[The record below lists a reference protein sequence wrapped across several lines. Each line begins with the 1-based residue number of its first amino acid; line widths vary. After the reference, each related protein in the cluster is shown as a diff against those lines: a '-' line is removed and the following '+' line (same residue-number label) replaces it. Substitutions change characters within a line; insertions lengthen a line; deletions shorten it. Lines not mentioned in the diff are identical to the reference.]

1 MARRRKRQMRYV
13 NIEEV
18 APGMILAKEVF
29 DDDGRV
35 LLAADTKLTK
45 EYIIRLSIRGY
56 QGVYI
61 EDELSRGIQI
71 EEVISVEL
79 RNQGAQAVKEGNIDS
94 LKSIAKDIVSQLL
107 EKDKSIS
114 LDIKDLRTY
123 DNYTYKHSVNVAVIS
138 TIIGIY
144 LSYDEESLYE
154 LCLAALMH
162 DIGKTK
168 IDPGIINKP
177 GRLSMMEY
185 RIVQEHARY
194 SYDILDEN
202 YLISARTKQAV
213 LHHHENED
221 GTGYPDRLVGDEI
234 PPYSKIIHVADVYDA
249 LTSKRPYKKPYA
261 LSEAIEYLMG
271 GSNVLFD
278 RRTVEAFL
286 EAVPVYAKGIEVVMT
301 NGERAIVVSN
311 TSNPLRPVV
320 RLVKSGKDI
329 DLSKDKD
336 YISVTIA
343 PHTVVENDFTSV
355 YEKFEFD

>member
-1 MARRRKRQMRYV
+1 MRYL
-13 NIEEV
+13 NIEKV
-18 APGMILAKEVF
+18 NPGMILAKEVY

-35 LLAADTKLTK
+35 LLSLNTKLTK
-45 EYIIRLSIRGY
+45 EYITRLSIRGY

-61 EDELSRGIQI
+61 EDELSKGIQI
-71 EEVISVEL
+71 EEVITIEL
-79 RNQGAQAVKEGNIDS
+79 RNKAAEAVKNGDIDS
-94 LKSIAKDIVSQLL
+94 LKNIAKDIVGQLL
-107 EKDKSIS
+107 DKDKSIS
-114 LDIKDLRTY
+114 LDIQDLRTY

-144 LSYDEESLYE
+144 LSYDDESLWE

-168 IDPGIINKP
+168 IDPAIINKP
-177 GRLSMMEY
+177 ARLTMSEY
-185 RIVQEHARY
+185 RLVQEHARY

-202 YLISARTKQAV
+202 GLIPARAKQGV

-234 PPYSKIIHVADVYDA
+234 PPYAKIIHVADVYDA

-278 RRTVEAFL
+278 RKAVEAFL
-286 EAVPVYAKGIEVVMT
+286 EAVPVYAKGIEVTMT
-301 NGERAIVVSN
+301 NGEKAIVVSN
-311 TSNPLRPVV
+311 TSNPLRPIV
-320 RLVKSGKDI
+320 RLINSGVDI
-329 DLSKDKD
+329 DLNNNKD

-355 YEKFEFD
+355 YEKFDSE

>member
-1 MARRRKRQMRYV
+1 MRYI
-13 NIEEV
+13 NIEKVES
-18 APGMILAKEVF
+18 GMVLAKEVF

-35 LLAADTKLTK
+35 LLAANTILTK

-71 EEVISVEL
+71 DEVISIEL
-79 RNQGAQAVKEGNIDS
+79 RNEGAKAVKEGNIDS

-221 GTGYPDRLVGDEI
+221 GTGYPDRLVGD
-234 PPYSKIIHVADVYDA
+234 
-249 LTSKRPYKKPYA
+249 
-261 LSEAIEYLMG
+261 
-271 GSNVLFD
+271 
-278 RRTVEAFL
+278 
-286 EAVPVYAKGIEVVMT
+286 
-301 NGERAIVVSN
+301 
-311 TSNPLRPVV
+311 
-320 RLVKSGKDI
+320 
-329 DLSKDKD
+329 
-336 YISVTIA
+336 
-343 PHTVVENDFTSV
+343 
-355 YEKFEFD
+355 

>member
-1 MARRRKRQMRYV
+1 MV
-13 NIEEV
+13 
-18 APGMILAKEVF
+18 LAKEVF

-35 LLAADTKLTK
+35 LLAANTILTK

-71 EEVISVEL
+71 DEVISIEL
-79 RNQGAQAVKEGNIDS
+79 RNEGAKAVKEGNIDS

-234 PPYSKIIHVADVYDA
+234 PPYAKIIHVADVYDA

-278 RRTVEAFL
+278 RKAVEAFL
-286 EAVPVYAKGIEVVMT
+286 EAVPVYAKGIDVLMT

-311 TSNPLRPVV
+311 TSNPLRPIV
-320 RLVKSGKDI
+320 RLVDSGKDI
-329 DLSKDKD
+329 DLSNDKD

-355 YEKFEFD
+355 YERFEFD

>member
-1 MARRRKRQMRYV
+1 MRYI
-13 NIEEV
+13 NIEKVES
-18 APGMILAKEVF
+18 GMVLAKEVF

-35 LLAADTKLTK
+35 LLAANTILTK

-71 EEVISVEL
+71 DEVISIEL
-79 RNQGAQAVKEGNIDS
+79 RNEGAKAVKEGNIDS

-221 GTGYPDRLVGDEI
+221 GTGYLDRLVGDEI
-234 PPYSKIIHVADVYDA
+234 PPYAKIIHVADVYDA

-278 RRTVEAFL
+278 RKAVEAFL
-286 EAVPVYAKGIEVVMT
+286 EAVPVYAKGIDVLMT

-311 TSNPLRPVV
+311 TSNPLRPIV
-320 RLVKSGKDI
+320 RLVDSGKDI
-329 DLSKDKD
+329 DLSNDKD

-355 YEKFEFD
+355 YERFEFD

>member
-1 MARRRKRQMRYV
+1 MRYI
-13 NIEEV
+13 NIEKVE
-18 APGMILAKEVF
+18 AGMVLAKEVF

-35 LLAADTKLTK
+35 LLAANTILTK

-71 EEVISVEL
+71 DEVISIEL
-79 RNQGAQAVKEGNIDS
+79 RNEGAKAVKEGNIDS
-94 LKSIAKDIVSQLL
+94 LKSIAKNIVSQLL

-234 PPYSKIIHVADVYDA
+234 PPYAKIIHVADVYDA

-278 RRTVEAFL
+278 RKAVEAFL
-286 EAVPVYAKGIEVVMT
+286 EAVPVYAKGIDVLMT

-311 TSNPLRPVV
+311 TSNPLRPIV
-320 RLVKSGKDI
+320 RLVDSGKDI
-329 DLSKDKD
+329 DLSNDKD

-355 YEKFEFD
+355 YERFEFD

>member
-1 MARRRKRQMRYV
+1 MRYI
-13 NIEEV
+13 NIEKVES
-18 APGMILAKEVF
+18 GMVLAKEVF

-35 LLAADTKLTK
+35 LLAANTILTK

-71 EEVISVEL
+71 DEVISIEL
-79 RNQGAQAVKEGNIDS
+79 RNEGAKAVKEGNIDS

-234 PPYSKIIHVADVYDA
+234 PPYAKIIHVADVYDA

-278 RRTVEAFL
+278 RNAVEAFL
-286 EAVPVYAKGIEVVMT
+286 EAVPVYAKGIDVLMT

-311 TSNPLRPVV
+311 TSNPLRPIV
-320 RLVKSGKDI
+320 RLVDSGKDI
-329 DLSKDKD
+329 DLSNDKD

-355 YEKFEFD
+355 YERFEFD

>member
-1 MARRRKRQMRYV
+1 MRYL
-13 NIEEV
+13 NIEKV
-18 APGMILAKEVF
+18 NPGMILAKEVY

-35 LLAADTKLTK
+35 LLSLNTKLTK
-45 EYIIRLSIRGY
+45 EYITRLSIRGY

-61 EDELSRGIQI
+61 EDELSKGIQI
-71 EEVISVEL
+71 EEVITIEL
-79 RNQGAQAVKEGNIDS
+79 RNKAAEAVKNGDIDS
-94 LKSIAKDIVSQLL
+94 LKNIAKDIVGQLL
-107 EKDKSIS
+107 DKDKSIS
-114 LDIKDLRTY
+114 LDIQDLRTY

-144 LSYDEESLYE
+144 LSYDDESLWE

-168 IDPGIINKP
+168 IDPAIINKP
-177 GRLSMMEY
+177 ARLTMSEY
-185 RIVQEHARY
+185 RLVQEHARY

-202 YLISARTKQAV
+202 GLIPARAKQGV

-234 PPYSKIIHVADVYDA
+234 PPYAKIIHVADVYDA

-278 RRTVEAFL
+278 RNAVEAFL
-286 EAVPVYAKGIEVVMT
+286 EAVPVYAKGIEVTMT
-301 NGERAIVVSN
+301 NGEKAIVVSN
-311 TSNPLRPVV
+311 TSNPLRPIV
-320 RLVKSGKDI
+320 RLINSGVDI
-329 DLSKDKD
+329 DLNNNKD

-355 YEKFEFD
+355 YEKFDSE

>member
-1 MARRRKRQMRYV
+1 MRYI
-13 NIEEV
+13 NIEKVES
-18 APGMILAKEVF
+18 GMVLAKEVF

-35 LLAADTKLTK
+35 LLAANTILTK

-71 EEVISVEL
+71 DEVISIEL
-79 RNQGAQAVKEGNIDS
+79 RNEGAKAVKEGNIDS
-94 LKSIAKDIVSQLL
+94 LKSIAKNIVSQLL

-202 YLISARTKQAV
+202 CLISARTKQAV

-234 PPYSKIIHVADVYDA
+234 PPYAKIIHVADVYDA

-278 RRTVEAFL
+278 RNAVEAFL
-286 EAVPVYAKGIEVVMT
+286 EAVPVYAKGIDVLMT

-311 TSNPLRPVV
+311 TSNPLRPIV
-320 RLVKSGKDI
+320 RLVDSGKDI
-329 DLSKDKD
+329 DLSNDKD

-343 PHTVVENDFTSV
+343 PHTVVENDVTWV
-355 YEKFEFD
+355 YERFEFD

>member
-1 MARRRKRQMRYV
+1 MRYI
-13 NIEEV
+13 NIEKVES
-18 APGMILAKEVF
+18 GMVLAKEVF

-35 LLAADTKLTK
+35 LLAANTILTK

-71 EEVISVEL
+71 DEVISIEL
-79 RNQGAQAVKEGNIDS
+79 RNEGAKAVKEGNIDS
-94 LKSIAKDIVSQLL
+94 LKSIAKNIVSQLL

-234 PPYSKIIHVADVYDA
+234 PPYAKIIHVADVYDA

-278 RRTVEAFL
+278 RKAVEAFL
-286 EAVPVYAKGIEVVMT
+286 EAVPVYAKGIDVLMT

-311 TSNPLRPVV
+311 TSNPLRPIV
-320 RLVKSGKDI
+320 RLVDSGKDI
-329 DLSKDKD
+329 DLSNDKD

-355 YEKFEFD
+355 YERFEFD

>member
-1 MARRRKRQMRYV
+1 MRYI
-13 NIEEV
+13 NIEKVES
-18 APGMILAKEVF
+18 GMVLAKEVF

-35 LLAADTKLTK
+35 LLAANTILTK

-71 EEVISVEL
+71 DEVISIEL
-79 RNQGAQAVKEGNIDS
+79 RNEGAKAVKEGNIDS
-94 LKSIAKDIVSQLL
+94 LKSIAKNIVSQLL

-202 YLISARTKQAV
+202 CLISARTKLAV

-234 PPYSKIIHVADVYDA
+234 PPYAKIIHVADVYDA

-278 RRTVEAFL
+278 RNAVEAFL
-286 EAVPVYAKGIEVVMT
+286 EAVPVYAKGIDVVMT

-311 TSNPLRPVV
+311 TSNPLRPIV
-320 RLVKSGKDI
+320 RLVDSGKDI
-329 DLSKDKD
+329 DLSNDKD

-355 YEKFEFD
+355 YERFEFD

>member
-1 MARRRKRQMRYV
+1 MRYL
-13 NIEEV
+13 NIEKVES
-18 APGMILAKEVF
+18 GMVLAKEVF

-35 LLAADTKLTK
+35 LLAANTILTK

-71 EEVISVEL
+71 DEVISIEL
-79 RNQGAQAVKEGNIDS
+79 RNEGAKAVKEGNIDS

-234 PPYSKIIHVADVYDA
+234 PPYAKIIHVADVYDA

-278 RRTVEAFL
+278 RKAVEAFL
-286 EAVPVYAKGIEVVMT
+286 EAVPVYAKGIDVLMT

-311 TSNPLRPVV
+311 TSNPLRPIV
-320 RLVKSGKDI
+320 RLVDSGKDI
-329 DLSKDKD
+329 DLSNDKD
-336 YISVTIA
+336 YVSVTIA

-355 YEKFEFD
+355 YERFEFD

>member
-1 MARRRKRQMRYV
+1 MRYI
-13 NIEEV
+13 NIEKVES
-18 APGMILAKEVF
+18 GMVLAKEVF

-35 LLAADTKLTK
+35 LLAANTILTK

-61 EDELSRGIQI
+61 EDELSGGIRI
-71 EEVISVEL
+71 GEVISIEL
-79 RNQGAQAVKEGNIDS
+79 RNEGAKAVKEGNIDS

-234 PPYSKIIHVADVYDA
+234 PPYAKIIHVADVYDA

-278 RRTVEAFL
+278 RKAVEAFL
-286 EAVPVYAKGIEVVMT
+286 EAVPVYAKGIDVLMT

-311 TSNPLRPVV
+311 TSNPLRPIV
-320 RLVKSGKDI
+320 RLVDSGKDI
-329 DLSKDKD
+329 DLSNDKD

-355 YEKFEFD
+355 YERFEFD

>member
-1 MARRRKRQMRYV
+1 MRYI

-18 APGMILAKEVF
+18 ESGMVLAKEVF

-35 LLAADTKLTK
+35 LLATNTMLSK
-45 EYIIRLSIRGY
+45 EYIVRLSIRGY

-79 RNQGAQAVKEGNIDS
+79 RNEGAKAVKEGDIDS
-94 LKSIAKDIVSQLL
+94 LKSIAKNIVSQLL

-114 LDIKDLRTY
+114 LDIQDLRTY

-144 LSYDEESLYE
+144 MSYDEESLYE

-177 GRLSMMEY
+177 GRLSMSEY

-202 YLISARTKQAV
+202 YLVSARTKQGV

-234 PPYSKIIHVADVYDA
+234 PPYAKIIHVADVYDA

-278 RRTVEAFL
+278 RNVVEAFL
-286 EAVPVYAKGIEVVMT
+286 KAVPVYAKGIEVVMT
-301 NGERAIVVSN
+301 NGESAIVVSN

-355 YEKFEFD
+355 YERFEFA

>member
-1 MARRRKRQMRYV
+1 MRYI
-13 NIEEV
+13 NIEKVES
-18 APGMILAKEVF
+18 GMVLAKEVF

-35 LLAADTKLTK
+35 LLAANTILTK

-71 EEVISVEL
+71 DEVISIEL
-79 RNQGAQAVKEGNIDS
+79 RNEGAKAVKEGNIDS

-234 PPYSKIIHVADVYDA
+234 PPYAKIIHVADVYDA

-278 RRTVEAFL
+278 RKAVEAFL
-286 EAVPVYAKGIEVVMT
+286 EAVPVYAKGIDVVMT

-311 TSNPLRPVV
+311 TSNPLRPIV
-320 RLVKSGKDI
+320 RLVDSGKDI
-329 DLSKDKD
+329 DLSNDKD

-355 YEKFEFD
+355 YERFEFD

>member
-1 MARRRKRQMRYV
+1 MRYI
-13 NIEEV
+13 NIEKVES
-18 APGMILAKEVF
+18 GMVLAKEVF

-35 LLAADTKLTK
+35 LLAANTILTK

-71 EEVISVEL
+71 DEVISIEL
-79 RNQGAQAVKEGNIDS
+79 RNEGAKAVKEGNIDS
-94 LKSIAKDIVSQLL
+94 LKSIAKNIVSQLL

-234 PPYSKIIHVADVYDA
+234 PPYAKIIHVADVYDA

-278 RRTVEAFL
+278 RNAVEAFL
-286 EAVPVYAKGIEVVMT
+286 EAVPVYAKGIDVLMT

-311 TSNPLRPVV
+311 TSNPLRPIV
-320 RLVKSGKDI
+320 RLVDSGKDI
-329 DLSKDKD
+329 DLSNDKD

-355 YEKFEFD
+355 YERFEFD

>member
-1 MARRRKRQMRYV
+1 MRYI
-13 NIEEV
+13 NIEKVES
-18 APGMILAKEVF
+18 GMVLAKEVF

-35 LLAADTKLTK
+35 LLAANTILTK

-71 EEVISVEL
+71 DEVISIEL
-79 RNQGAQAVKEGNIDS
+79 RNEGAKAVKEGNIDS
-94 LKSIAKDIVSQLL
+94 LKSIAKNIVSQLL

-202 YLISARTKQAV
+202 CLISARTKQAV

-234 PPYSKIIHVADVYDA
+234 PPYAKIIHVADVYDA

-278 RRTVEAFL
+278 RNAVEAFL
-286 EAVPVYAKGIEVVMT
+286 EAVPVYAKGIDVVMT

-311 TSNPLRPVV
+311 TSNPLRPIV
-320 RLVKSGKDI
+320 RLVDSGKDI
-329 DLSKDKD
+329 DLSNDKD

-355 YEKFEFD
+355 YERFGFD

>member
-1 MARRRKRQMRYV
+1 M
-13 NIEEV
+13 
-18 APGMILAKEVF
+18 
-29 DDDGRV
+29 
-35 LLAADTKLTK
+35 
-45 EYIIRLSIRGY
+45 
-56 QGVYI
+56 
-61 EDELSRGIQI
+61 SRGIQI
-71 EEVISVEL
+71 DEVISIEL
-79 RNQGAQAVKEGNIDS
+79 RNEGAKAVKEGNIDS

-234 PPYSKIIHVADVYDA
+234 PPYAKIIHVADVYDA

-278 RRTVEAFL
+278 RKAVEAFL
-286 EAVPVYAKGIEVVMT
+286 EAVPVYAKGIDVLMT

-311 TSNPLRPVV
+311 TSNPLRPIV
-320 RLVKSGKDI
+320 RLVDSGKDI
-329 DLSKDKD
+329 DLSNDKD

-355 YEKFEFD
+355 YERFEFD

>member
-1 MARRRKRQMRYV
+1 MRYI
-13 NIEEV
+13 NIEKVES
-18 APGMILAKEVF
+18 GMVLAKEVF

-35 LLAADTKLTK
+35 LLAANTILTK

-71 EEVISVEL
+71 DEVISIEL
-79 RNQGAQAVKEGNIDS
+79 RNEGAKAVKEGNIDS

-144 LSYDEESLYE
+144 LSYDEEWLYE

-234 PPYSKIIHVADVYDA
+234 PPYAKIIHVADVYDA

-278 RRTVEAFL
+278 RNAVEAFL
-286 EAVPVYAKGIEVVMT
+286 EAVPVYAKGIDVLMT

-311 TSNPLRPVV
+311 TSNPLRPIV
-320 RLVKSGKDI
+320 RLVDSGKDI
-329 DLSKDKD
+329 DLSNDKD

-355 YEKFEFD
+355 YERFEFD

>member
-1 MARRRKRQMRYV
+1 MRYI
-13 NIEEV
+13 NIEKVES
-18 APGMILAKEVF
+18 GMVLAKEVF

-35 LLAADTKLTK
+35 LLAANTILTK

-71 EEVISVEL
+71 DEVISIEL
-79 RNQGAQAVKEGNIDS
+79 RNEGAKAVKEGNIDS
-94 LKSIAKDIVSQLL
+94 LKSIAKDIISQLL

-234 PPYSKIIHVADVYDA
+234 PPYAKIIHVADVYDA

-278 RRTVEAFL
+278 RKAVEAFL
-286 EAVPVYAKGIEVVMT
+286 EAVPVYAKGIDVLMT

-311 TSNPLRPVV
+311 TSNPLRPIV
-320 RLVKSGKDI
+320 RLVDSGKDI
-329 DLSKDKD
+329 DLSNDKD

-355 YEKFEFD
+355 YERFEFD

>member
-1 MARRRKRQMRYV
+1 MRYI
-13 NIEEV
+13 NIEKVES
-18 APGMILAKEVF
+18 GMVLAKEVF

-35 LLAADTKLTK
+35 LLAANTILTK

-71 EEVISVEL
+71 DEVISIEL
-79 RNQGAQAVKEGNIDS
+79 RNEGAKAVKEGNIDS

-234 PPYSKIIHVADVYDA
+234 PPYAKIIHVADVYDA

-278 RRTVEAFL
+278 RKAVEAFL
-286 EAVPVYAKGIEVVMT
+286 EAVPVYAKGIDVLMT

-311 TSNPLRPVV
+311 TSNPLRPIV
-320 RLVKSGKDI
+320 RLVDSGKDI
-329 DLSKDKD
+329 DLSNDKD

-355 YEKFEFD
+355 YERFEFD

>member
-1 MARRRKRQMRYV
+1 MRYIDIDKV
-13 NIEEV
+13 N
-18 APGMILAKEVF
+18 PGMVLATEVF

-35 LLAADTKLTK
+35 LLAANTKLTK

-61 EDELSRGIQI
+61 EDELSRGIEI
-71 EEVISVEL
+71 DEVISVEL
-79 RNQGAQAVKEGNIDS
+79 RNKAAYAVKEGNLDS

-107 EKDKSIS
+107 DKDKSIS
-114 LDIKDLRTY
+114 LDIQDLRTY

-144 LSYDEESLYE
+144 LSYDDDALYE

-168 IDPGIINKP
+168 IDPSIINKP
-177 GRLSMMEY
+177 ARLTMTEY
-185 RIVQEHARY
+185 RTVQEHARY

-202 YLISARTKQAV
+202 WLIPSRTKQAV

-234 PPYSKIIHVADVYDA
+234 PPYAKIIHVADVYDA

-278 RRTVEAFL
+278 RKTVEAFL
-286 EAVPVYAKGIEVVMT
+286 EAVPVYAKGIEVTMT
-301 NGERAIVVSN
+301 NGERAIIVAN
-311 TSNPLRPVV
+311 TSNPLRPIV
-320 RLVKSGKDI
+320 RLVTTGEDI
-329 DLSKDKD
+329 NLNKNKD
-336 YISVTIA
+336 YINVTIA
-343 PHTVVENDFTSV
+343 PHTIVESDFTSV
-355 YEKFEFD
+355 YEKYELD

>member
-1 MARRRKRQMRYV
+1 MRYL
-13 NIEEV
+13 NIEKV
-18 APGMILAKEVF
+18 NPGMILAKEVY

-35 LLAADTKLTK
+35 LLSLNTKLTK
-45 EYIIRLSIRGY
+45 EYITRLSIRGY

-61 EDELSRGIQI
+61 EDELSKGIQI
-71 EEVISVEL
+71 EEVITIEL
-79 RNQGAQAVKEGNIDS
+79 RNKAAQAVKDGDIDS
-94 LKSIAKDIVSQLL
+94 LKNIAKDIVGQLL
-107 EKDKSIS
+107 DKDKSIS
-114 LDIKDLRTY
+114 LDIQDLRTY

-144 LSYDEESLYE
+144 LSYDDESLWE

-168 IDPGIINKP
+168 IDPAIINKP
-177 GRLSMMEY
+177 ARLTMSEY
-185 RIVQEHARY
+185 RLVQEHARY

-202 YLISARTKQAV
+202 GLIPARTKQGV

-234 PPYSKIIHVADVYDA
+234 PPYAKIIHVADVYDA

-278 RRTVEAFL
+278 RNAVEAFL
-286 EAVPVYAKGIEVVMT
+286 EAVPVYAKGIEVTMT
-301 NGERAIVVSN
+301 NGEKAIVVSN
-311 TSNPLRPVV
+311 TSNPLRPIV
-320 RLVKSGKDI
+320 RLINSGVDI
-329 DLSKDKD
+329 DLNNNKD

-355 YEKFEFD
+355 YEKFDSE

>member
-1 MARRRKRQMRYV
+1 MRYI
-13 NIEEV
+13 NIEKVES
-18 APGMILAKEVF
+18 GMVLAKEVF

-35 LLAADTKLTK
+35 LLAANTILTK

-71 EEVISVEL
+71 DEVISIEL
-79 RNQGAQAVKEGNIDS
+79 RNEGAKAVKEGNIDS
-94 LKSIAKDIVSQLL
+94 LKSIAKNIVSQLL

-202 YLISARTKQAV
+202 CLISARTKQAV

-234 PPYSKIIHVADVYDA
+234 PPYAKIIHVADVYDA

-278 RRTVEAFL
+278 RNAVEAFL
-286 EAVPVYAKGIEVVMT
+286 EAGPVYAKGIDVFMN
-301 NGERAIVVSN
+301 NGEKAIVVSN
-311 TSNPLRPVV
+311 TSNPLRPIV
-320 RLVKSGKDI
+320 RLVDSGKDI
-329 DLSKDKD
+329 DLSNDKD

-355 YEKFEFD
+355 YERFEFD

>member
-1 MARRRKRQMRYV
+1 MRYI
-13 NIEEV
+13 NIEKVES
-18 APGMILAKEVF
+18 GMVLAKEVF

-35 LLAADTKLTK
+35 LLAANTILTK

-71 EEVISVEL
+71 DEVISIEL
-79 RNQGAQAVKEGNIDS
+79 RNEGAKAVKEGNIDS
-94 LKSIAKDIVSQLL
+94 LKSIAKNIVSQLL

-202 YLISARTKQAV
+202 CLISARTKQAV

-234 PPYSKIIHVADVYDA
+234 PPYAKIIHVADVYDA

-278 RRTVEAFL
+278 RNAVEAFL
-286 EAVPVYAKGIEVVMT
+286 EAVPVYAKGIDVLMT

-311 TSNPLRPVV
+311 TSNPLRPIV
-320 RLVKSGKDI
+320 RLVDSGKDI
-329 DLSKDKD
+329 DLCNDKD

-355 YEKFEFD
+355 YERFEFD

>member
-1 MARRRKRQMRYV
+1 MRYI
-13 NIEEV
+13 NIEKVES
-18 APGMILAKEVF
+18 GMVLAKEVF

-35 LLAADTKLTK
+35 LLAANTILTK

-71 EEVISVEL
+71 DEVISIEL
-79 RNQGAQAVKEGNIDS
+79 NEGAKAVKEGNIDS

-168 IDPGIINKP
+168 IDPVIINKP

-234 PPYSKIIHVADVYDA
+234 PPYAKIIHVADVYDA

-278 RRTVEAFL
+278 RKAVEAFL
-286 EAVPVYAKGIEVVMT
+286 EAVPVYAKGIDVLMT

-311 TSNPLRPVV
+311 TSNPLRPIV
-320 RLVKSGKDI
+320 RLVDSGKDI
-329 DLSKDKD
+329 DLSNDKD

-355 YEKFEFD
+355 YERFEFD

>member
-1 MARRRKRQMRYV
+1 MRYIS
-13 NIEEV
+13 IEKTK
-18 APGMILAKEVF
+18 PGMILGKEVF
-29 DDDGRV
+29 DDEGRI
-35 LLAADTKLTK
+35 LLSVNTKLTK
-45 EYIIRLSIRGY
+45 EYITRLSIRGY

-61 EDELSRGIQI
+61 EDELSRGIKI

-79 RNQGAQAVKEGNIDS
+79 RNRGAQAVKDGNIDD
-94 LKSIAKDIVSQLL
+94 LKTIAKDIVSQLL
-107 EKDKSIS
+107 DKDKSIS
-114 LDIKDLRTY
+114 IDIQDLRTY

-168 IDPGIINKP
+168 IDPAIINKP
-177 GRLSMMEY
+177 ARLTMAEY
-185 RIVQEHARY
+185 RLVQEHARY
-194 SYDILDEN
+194 SYDILDQN
-202 YLISARTKQAV
+202 WLMPARTKQGV

-234 PPYSKIIHVADVYDA
+234 SPYAKIIHVADVYDA

-278 RRTVEAFL
+278 RKAVEAFL
-286 EAVPVYAKGIEVVMT
+286 EAVPVYAKGIEVTMT
-301 NGERAIVVSN
+301 NGEKALVVANS
-311 TSNPLRPVV
+311 SNPLRPIV
-320 RLVKSGKDI
+320 RLISNGKDI
-329 DLSKDKD
+329 DLNNDKD

-355 YEKFEFD
+355 YEKFECD

>member
-1 MARRRKRQMRYV
+1 MRYI
-13 NIEEV
+13 NIEKVES
-18 APGMILAKEVF
+18 GMVLAKEVF

-35 LLAADTKLTK
+35 LLAANTILTK

-71 EEVISVEL
+71 DEVISIER
-79 RNQGAQAVKEGNIDS
+79 RNEGAKAVKEGNIDS

-168 IDPGIINKP
+168 IDPVIINKP

-234 PPYSKIIHVADVYDA
+234 PPYAKIIHVADVYDA

-278 RRTVEAFL
+278 RKAVEAFL
-286 EAVPVYAKGIEVVMT
+286 EAVPVYAKGIDVLMT

-311 TSNPLRPVV
+311 TSNPLRPIV
-320 RLVKSGKDI
+320 RLVDSGKDI
-329 DLSKDKD
+329 DLSNDKD

-355 YEKFEFD
+355 YERFEFD

>member
-1 MARRRKRQMRYV
+1 MRYI
-13 NIEEV
+13 NIEKVES
-18 APGMILAKEVF
+18 GMVLAKEVF

-35 LLAADTKLTK
+35 LLAANTILTK

-71 EEVISVEL
+71 DEVISIEL
-79 RNQGAQAVKEGNIDS
+79 RNEGAKAVKEGNIDS
-94 LKSIAKDIVSQLL
+94 LKSIAKNIVSQLL

-234 PPYSKIIHVADVYDA
+234 PPYAKIIHVVYDA

-278 RRTVEAFL
+278 RKAVEAFL
-286 EAVPVYAKGIEVVMT
+286 EAVPVYAKGIDVLMT

-311 TSNPLRPVV
+311 TSNPLRPIV
-320 RLVKSGKDI
+320 RLVDSGKDI
-329 DLSKDKD
+329 DLSNDKD

-355 YEKFEFD
+355 YERFEFD

>member
-1 MARRRKRQMRYV
+1 MRYLS
-13 NIEEV
+13 IEK
-18 APGMILAKEVF
+18 AQPGMILAKEVF
-29 DDDGRV
+29 DDDGRI
-35 LLAADTKLTK
+35 LLSVNTKLTK

-61 EDELSRGIQI
+61 EDELSKGIDI
-71 EEVISVEL
+71 EEVIPVEL
-79 RNQGAQAVKEGNIDS
+79 RNRGAQAIKDGNIDE
-94 LKSIAKDIVSQLL
+94 LKTIAKDIVSQLL
-107 EKDKSIS
+107 DKDKSIS
-114 LDIKDLRTY
+114 LDVQDLRTY

-168 IDPGIINKP
+168 IDPAIINKP
-177 GRLSMMEY
+177 ARLTMAEY
-185 RIVQEHARY
+185 RLVQEHARY
-194 SYDILDEN
+194 SYEILDEN
-202 YLISARTKQAV
+202 WLMPARTKQAV

-221 GTGYPDRLVGDEI
+221 GTGYPDRLVGSEI
-234 PPYSKIIHVADVYDA
+234 PPYAKIIHVADVYDA

-278 RRTVEAFL
+278 RNVVEAFI
-286 EAVPVYAKGIEVVMT
+286 EAVPVYAKGIEVTMT
-301 NGERAIVVSN
+301 NGERAIVVANS
-311 TSNPLRPVV
+311 SNPLRPIV
-320 RLVKSGKDI
+320 RLVSNGKDI
-329 DLSKDKD
+329 DLSNDKD

-355 YEKFEFD
+355 YEKFGND

>member
-1 MARRRKRQMRYV
+1 MRYI
-13 NIEEV
+13 NIEKVES
-18 APGMILAKEVF
+18 GMVLAKEVF

-35 LLAADTKLTK
+35 LLAADAILTK

-71 EEVISVEL
+71 DEVISIEL
-79 RNQGAQAVKEGNIDS
+79 RNEGAKAVKEGNIDS

-234 PPYSKIIHVADVYDA
+234 PPYAKIIHVADVYDA

-278 RRTVEAFL
+278 RKAVEAFL
-286 EAVPVYAKGIEVVMT
+286 EAVPVYAKGIDVLMT

-311 TSNPLRPVV
+311 TSNPLRPIV
-320 RLVKSGKDI
+320 RLVDSGKDI
-329 DLSKDKD
+329 DLSNDKD

-355 YEKFEFD
+355 YERFEFD